1 MPPEPTPGL
10 GEIAYDL
17 TLQRSHAT
25 LPRTTTIS
33 QLFTWLKATTS
44 IYFAQLWLDN
54 NAELDFLSYRVLT
67 LLEVNQARAHSKK
80 SCVLN
85 VQWHSLLV
93 VMVMSSGLV
102 RHI

>member
-33 QLFTWLKATTS
+33 QLFTWLKAMTS

-54 NAELDFLSYRVLT
+54 NAELDFLSYTVLT
-67 LLEVNQARAHSKK
+67 LLEELIKPERDQKNHVCWMFSGI
-80 SCVLN
+80 L
-85 VQWHSLLV
+85 SLSLW
-93 VMVMSSGLV
+93 
-102 RHI
+102 

>member
-54 NAELDFLSYRVLT
+54 NAELDFLSYTVLT
-67 LLEVNQARAHSKK
+67 LLEELIKPERDQKNHVCWMFSGIL
-80 SCVLN
+80 S
-85 VQWHSLLV
+85 SLW
-93 VMVMSSGLV
+93 
-102 RHI
+102 

>member
-17 TLQRSHAT
+17 TLQRSDAT

-33 QLFTWLKATTS
+33 QLFTWLKAMTS

-54 NAELDFLSYRVLT
+54 NAELDFLSYRV
-67 LLEVNQARAHSKK
+67 
-80 SCVLN
+80 
-85 VQWHSLLV
+85 
-93 VMVMSSGLV
+93 
-102 RHI
+102 

>member
-10 GEIAYDL
+10 GKIAYDL

-54 NAELDFLSYRVLT
+54 NAELDFLSYTVLT
-67 LLEVNQARAHSKK
+67 LLEELIKPERDQKNHVCWMFSGIL
-80 SCVLN
+80 SS
-85 VQWHSLLV
+85 SLW
-93 VMVMSSGLV
+93 
-102 RHI
+102 